1 MASFFSKKDEFPF
14 KNVDPVRNLEGSQK
28 EESLSDPYEFGRI
41 SPTFCVLPFTHL
53 ATYTDGSAIL
63 CCVAKNENKLNL
75 NDQSLQSA
83 WNSDYLKSARL
94 KMLKGEKV
102 SACAHC
108 YAEEKNGY
116 RSHRI
121 TENRVWKER
130 FGREFVLDRVHRTKE
145 DGTLNE
151 DIVAIDLRLGNT
163 CNLQCVMCRPQ
174 DSSRW
179 TALAKRIAETAET
192 GEVRSEWAHKS
203 QINQSRFEWYK
214 DPAFWDSIESMLPN
228 MREIIVG
235 GGEPMLLD
243 ETRKLVEACVRTGAA
258 KNIQI
263 RYHTNGTLL
272 DKNLFPLWKEFKL
285 VEVFISLDCWGEK
298 NNYMRF
304 PANWESIATNL
315 KCLDEESPE
324 SVKVMLLCSV
334 HMMNMFYL
342 ADYAQWIEDQNFKK
356 VTKGFNGY
364 FHPGVVHYPPYLSI
378 QNYPAELKKI
388 VTEKLL
394 AFEERSKKK
403 SNKIQGIINLMNE
416 ADHSD
421 RLPQTC
427 DYIRRLDAER
437 GTSFAKIFPEL
448 NEFLKVY

>member
-1 MASFFSKKDEFPF
+1 MAETPYEKVGLDPSDET
-14 KNVDPVRNLEGSQK
+14 LA
-28 EESLSDPYEFGRI
+28 DPYEFGRI
-41 SPTFCVLPFTHL
+41 SETFCSLPFTHL
-53 ATYTDGSAIL
+53 ATHTDGSAIL
-63 CCVAKNENKLNL
+63 CCVAKNEQRLNL
-75 NDQSLQSA
+75 NDITLQKA
-83 WNSDYLKSARL
+83 WNSDYLRSARL

-102 SACAHC
+102 SACTHC

-116 RSHRI
+116 RSHRV

-130 FGREFVLDRVHRTKE
+130 FGRDFVLDRVRKTQK
-145 DGTLNE
+145 DGQLNE

-179 TALAKRIAETAET
+179 TALAKKIAESAET
-192 GEVRSEWAHKS
+192 PELRSEWAHKS
-203 QINQSRFEWYK
+203 KIQQNRFEWYK
-214 DPAFWDSIESMLPN
+214 QPEFWEDIEAMLPS

-235 GGEPMLLD
+235 GGEPMLL
-243 ETRKLVEACVRTGAA
+243 EEHRRLVEACVRTGAA
-258 KNIQI
+258 EHIQI

-272 DKNLFPLWKEFKL
+272 DKSLFDLWKHFKL

-304 PANWESIATNL
+304 PANWQAIETNL
-315 KCLDEESPE
+315 KALDQESPE

-334 HMMNMFYL
+334 HMMNMYYL
-342 ADYAQWIEDQNFKK
+342 DEYAQWIEDQNFKK

-378 QNYPAELKKI
+378 QNYPRELKAVI
-388 VTEKLL
+388 TQKLL

-416 ADHSD
+416 VDHSE
-421 RLPQTC
+421 RLPQTR

-437 GTSFAKIFPEL
+437 GTDFSKMFPEL
-448 NEFLKVY
+448 NGFLEIR

>member
-1 MASFFSKKDEFPF
+1 MSKTPF
-14 KNVDPVRNLEGSQK
+14 DRVGHEPSEATLA
-28 EESLSDPYEFGRI
+28 DPYEFGRI
-41 SPTFCVLPFTHL
+41 SETFCALPFTHM
-53 ATYTDGSAIL
+53 ATHTDGSAIL
-63 CCVAKNENKLNL
+63 CCVAKNEQRLNL
-75 NDQSLQSA
+75 NDITLQKA
-83 WNSDYLKSARL
+83 WNSDYVRSARL
-94 KMLKGEKV
+94 KMLRGEKV
-102 SACAHC
+102 SACTHC

-116 RSHRI
+116 RSHRV

-130 FGREFVLDRVHRTKE
+130 FGRDFVLDRVRKTHS

-179 TALAKRIAETAET
+179 TALAKKIAETAET
-192 GEVRSEWAHKS
+192 SELRSEWAHKS
-203 QINQSRFEWYK
+203 KIQQSRFEWYK
-214 DPAFWDSIESMLPN
+214 QPEFWDDIEAMLPS

-235 GGEPMLLD
+235 GGEPMLL
-243 ETRKLVEACVRTGAA
+243 EEHRKLVEACVRTGAA
-258 KNIQI
+258 EHIQI

-272 DKNLFPLWKEFKL
+272 DKSLFDLWKHFKL

-304 PANWESIATNL
+304 PANWQAIESNL
-315 KCLDEESPE
+315 KALDQESPD

-334 HMMNMFYL
+334 HMMNMYYL
-342 ADYAQWIEDQNFKK
+342 DEYAQWIEDQAFKK

-378 QNYPAELKKI
+378 QNYPRELKEL
-388 VTEKLL
+388 VTKRLL

-416 ADHSD
+416 VDHSS
-421 RLPQTC
+421 RLPQTR

-437 GTSFAKIFPEL
+437 GTNFSEVFPEL
-448 NEFLKVY
+448 NRFLEIR

>member
-1 MASFFSKKDEFPF
+1 MFNTETKFPF
-14 KNVDPVRNLEGSQK
+14 EGLIRADSEEAKN
-28 EESLSDPYEFGRI
+28 DPYEYGRI
-41 SPTFCVLPFTHL
+41 SETFCALPFTHM

-75 NDQSLQSA
+75 NDISLQDA
-83 WNSDYLKSARL
+83 WNSSYLRSTRL
-94 KMLKGEKV
+94 KMLNGEKV

-130 FGREFVLDRVHRTKE
+130 FGREFLLDRVGKTQA
-145 DGTLNE
+145 DGRLDE

-179 TALAKRIAETAET
+179 TALAKKIAASAETP
-192 GEVRSEWAHKS
+192 EVRSEWAHKS
-203 QINQSRFEWYK
+203 KIEQSRFEWYK
-214 DPAFWDSIESMLPN
+214 EPGFWEDLEAMLPS
-228 MREIIVG
+228 MREIIIG
-235 GGEPMLLD
+235 GGEPMLL
-243 ETRKLVEACVRTGAA
+243 EEHRRLVEACVRTGAS
-258 KNIQI
+258 KHIQI

-272 DKNLFPLWKEFKL
+272 DKSLFDLWSQFQG
-285 VEVFISLDCWGEK
+285 VEVFISLDSWGDK

-304 PANWESIATNL
+304 PADWTAIEKNL
-315 KCLDEESPE
+315 KALDTESPE
-324 SVKVMLLCSV
+324 TVKVMLLCSV
-334 HMMNMFYL
+334 HLMNMFYL
-342 ADYAQWIEDQNFKK
+342 DQYAEWIENQNFKK

-378 QNYPAELKKI
+378 QNYPSELKKI

-394 AFEERSKKK
+394 AFEARSKKK

-416 ADHSD
+416 ADCSE
-421 RLPQTC
+421 RLPQTR

-437 GTSFAKIFPEL
+437 GTDFSKTFPEL
-448 NEFLKVY
+448 NRFLEVQP

>member
-1 MASFFSKKDEFPF
+1 MADFPF
-14 KNVDPVRNLEGSQK
+14 RNIDPGTSDEATA
-28 EESLSDPYEFGRI
+28 DPYEFGRI
-41 SPTFCVLPFTHL
+41 SETFCALPFTHL
-53 ATYTDGSAIL
+53 ATHTDGSAIL
-63 CCVAKNENKLNL
+63 CCVAKNEQRLNL
-75 NDQSLQSA
+75 NDQTLQAA
-83 WNSDYLKSARL
+83 WNSDYLRSARL
-94 KMLKGEKV
+94 KMLRGEKV
-102 SACAHC
+102 SACTHC

-116 RSHRI
+116 RSHRV

-130 FGREFVLDRVHRTKE
+130 FGRDFVLDRVRKTQS
-145 DGTLNE
+145 DGRLNE

-179 TALAKRIAETAET
+179 TALAKKIAETAET
-192 GEVRSEWAHKS
+192 SEIRSEWAHKS
-203 QINQSRFEWYK
+203 KINQSRFEWYK
-214 DPAFWDSIESMLPN
+214 DPAFWTDLEAMLPS

-235 GGEPMLLD
+235 GGEPMLL
-243 ETRKLVEACVRTGAA
+243 EEHRRLVEACVRTGAA

-272 DKNLFPLWKEFKL
+272 DKSLFDLWKEFKL

-298 NNYMRF
+298 NNYMRY
-304 PANWESIATNL
+304 PANWEAISTNL
-315 KCLDEESPE
+315 KCLDEDSPE

-334 HMMNMFYL
+334 HLMNMFYL
-342 ADYAQWIEDQNFKK
+342 DEYAQWVEDQNFRK

-378 QNYPAELKKI
+378 QNYPSELKKI
-388 VTEKLL
+388 ITDKLV
-394 AFEERSKKK
+394 AFEDRSRKK

-416 ADHSD
+416 ADHSS
-421 RLPQTC
+421 RLNQTR

-437 GTSFAKIFPEL
+437 GTSFSKTFPEL
-448 NEFLKVY
+448 NRFLEI

>member
-1 MASFFSKKDEFPF
+1 MADFPF
-14 KNVDPVRNLEGSQK
+14 RNIDPGISDEALA
-28 EESLSDPYEFGRI
+28 DPYEFGRI
-41 SPTFCVLPFTHL
+41 SDTFCALPFTHL
-53 ATYTDGSAIL
+53 ATHTDGSAIL
-63 CCVAKNENKLNL
+63 CCVAKNEQRLNL
-75 NDQSLQSA
+75 NDQTLQAA
-83 WNSDYLKSARL
+83 WNSDYLRSARL
-94 KMLKGEKV
+94 KMLRGEKV
-102 SACAHC
+102 SACTHC

-116 RSHRI
+116 RSHRV

-130 FGREFVLDRVHRTKE
+130 FGRDFVLDRVQKTMS
-145 DGTLNE
+145 DGRLNE

-179 TALAKRIAETAET
+179 TALAKKIAESAET
-192 GEVRSEWAHKS
+192 SEIRSEWAHKS
-203 QINQSRFEWYK
+203 KINQSRFEWYK
-214 DPAFWDSIESMLPN
+214 DPDFWTDLEAMLPS

-235 GGEPMLLD
+235 GGEPMLL
-243 ETRKLVEACVRTGAA
+243 EEHRRLVEACVRTGAA

-272 DKNLFPLWKEFKL
+272 DKSLFDLWKEFKL

-298 NNYMRF
+298 NHYMRF
-304 PANWESIATNL
+304 PANWEAIATNL

-334 HMMNMFYL
+334 HLMNMFYL
-342 ADYAQWIEDQNFKK
+342 DEYAQWIEDQNFKK
-356 VTKGFNGY
+356 VTKGFNGH

-378 QNYPAELKKI
+378 QNYPSELKMLI
-388 VTEKLL
+388 TEKLV
-394 AFEERSKKK
+394 AFENRSRKK

-416 ADHSD
+416 ADHSS
-421 RLPQTC
+421 RLNQTR

-437 GTSFAKIFPEL
+437 GTSFSKTFPEL
-448 NEFLKVY
+448 NHFLKI

>member
-1 MASFFSKKDEFPF
+1 MADFPF
-14 KNVDPVRNLEGSQK
+14 RNINPGISDEAIA
-28 EESLSDPYEFGRI
+28 DPYEFGRI
-41 SPTFCVLPFTHL
+41 SETFCALPFTHL
-53 ATYTDGSAIL
+53 ATHTDGSAIL
-63 CCVAKNENKLNL
+63 CCVAKNEQRLNL
-75 NDQSLQSA
+75 NDQTLQAA
-83 WNSDYLKSARL
+83 WNSDYLRSARL
-94 KMLKGEKV
+94 KMLKGENV
-102 SACAHC
+102 SACTHC

-116 RSHRI
+116 RSHRV

-130 FGREFVLDRVHRTKE
+130 FGRDFVLDRVRKTQS
-145 DGTLNE
+145 DGRLNE

-179 TALAKRIAETAET
+179 TALAKKIAETAET
-192 GEVRSEWAHKS
+192 SEIRSEWAHKS
-203 QINQSRFEWYK
+203 KINQSRFEWYK
-214 DPAFWDSIESMLPN
+214 DPAFWTDLEAMLPS

-235 GGEPMLLD
+235 GGEPMLL
-243 ETRKLVEACVRTGAA
+243 EEHRRLVEACVRTGAA

-272 DKNLFPLWKEFKL
+272 DKSLFDLWKEFKL

-298 NNYMRF
+298 NNYMRY
-304 PANWESIATNL
+304 PANWEAISNNL

-334 HMMNMFYL
+334 HLMNMFYL
-342 ADYAQWIEDQNFKK
+342 DEYAQWVEDQNFRK

-378 QNYPAELKKI
+378 QNYPSELKKAI
-388 VTEKLL
+388 TEKLV
-394 AFEERSKKK
+394 AFENRSRKK

-416 ADHSD
+416 ADHSS
-421 RLPQTC
+421 RLNQTR

-437 GTSFAKIFPEL
+437 GTSFSKTFPEL
-448 NEFLKVY
+448 NRFLEI

>member
-1 MASFFSKKDEFPF
+1 MADFPF
-14 KNVDPVRNLEGSQK
+14 RNINPGISDEAIA
-28 EESLSDPYEFGRI
+28 DPYEFGRI
-41 SPTFCVLPFTHL
+41 SETFCALPFTHL
-53 ATYTDGSAIL
+53 ATHTDGSAIL
-63 CCVAKNENKLNL
+63 CCVAKNEQRLNL
-75 NDQSLQSA
+75 NDQTLQAA
-83 WNSDYLKSARL
+83 WNSDYLRSARL

-102 SACAHC
+102 SACTHC

-116 RSHRI
+116 RSHRV

-130 FGREFVLDRVHRTKE
+130 FGRDFVLDRVRNTLS
-145 DGTLNE
+145 DGRLKE

-179 TALAKRIAETAET
+179 TALAKKIAETAET
-192 GEVRSEWAHKS
+192 SEIRSEWAHKS
-203 QINQSRFEWYK
+203 KINQSRFEWYK
-214 DPAFWDSIESMLPN
+214 DPAFWTDLEAMLPS

-235 GGEPMLLD
+235 GGEPMLL
-243 ETRKLVEACVRTGAA
+243 EEHRRLVEACVRTGAA

-272 DKNLFPLWKEFKL
+272 DKSLFDLWKEFKL

-298 NNYMRF
+298 NNYMRY
-304 PANWESIATNL
+304 PANWEAISNNL
-315 KCLDEESPE
+315 KCLDEDSPE

-334 HMMNMFYL
+334 HLMNMFYL
-342 ADYAQWIEDQNFKK
+342 DEYAQWVEDQNFRK

-378 QNYPAELKKI
+378 QNYPSELKKVI
-388 VTEKLL
+388 TEKLV
-394 AFEERSKKK
+394 AFENRSRKK

-416 ADHSD
+416 VDHSS
-421 RLPQTC
+421 RLNQTR

-437 GTSFAKIFPEL
+437 GTSFSNTFPEL
-448 NEFLKVY
+448 NRFLEI

>member
-1 MASFFSKKDEFPF
+1 MFKFGSSKPTHPFSEVG
-14 KNVDPVRNLEGSQK
+14 KNPDQETLDD
-28 EESLSDPYEFGRI
+28 LYEFGRI
-41 SPTFCVLPFTHL
+41 SETFCTLPFTHL
-53 ATYTDGSAIL
+53 ATHTDGSAIL

-75 NDQSLQSA
+75 NDISLEDA
-83 WNSDYLKSARL
+83 WNSDYVRTARL
-94 KMLKGEKV
+94 KMLRGEKV

-116 RSHRI
+116 RSHRV

-130 FGREFVLDRVHRTKE
+130 FGRDFVLDRVRKTQD
-145 DGTLNE
+145 DGRLNE

-179 TALAKRIAETAET
+179 TALAKKIAATAET
-192 GEVRSEWAHKS
+192 SEIRDEWAYKS
-203 QINQSRFEWYK
+203 QIQQSRFEWYK
-214 DPAFWDSIESMLPN
+214 DPGFWDAIESMLPS
-228 MREIIVG
+228 MREIIIG
-235 GGEPMLLD
+235 GGEPMLL
-243 ETRKLVEACVRTGAA
+243 EEHRRLVEACVRTGAA
-258 KNIQI
+258 PNIHM

-272 DKNLFPLWKEFKL
+272 DKSLFDFWKHFKT

-304 PANWESIATNL
+304 PANWSAIETNL
-315 KCLDEESPE
+315 RALDSESPD

-342 ADYAQWIEDQNFKK
+342 DQYAQWIEDQNFTKI
-356 VTKGFNGY
+356 TKGFNGY

-378 QNYPAELKKI
+378 QNYPRELKEEITKR
-388 VTEKLL
+388 LL

-416 ADHSD
+416 VDHSS
-421 RLPQTC
+421 RLPQTR

-437 GTSFAKIFPEL
+437 GTDFAKIFPEL
-448 NEFLKVY
+448 NRYLEVK

>member
-1 MASFFSKKDEFPF
+1 MPDFPF
-14 KNVDPVRNLEGSQK
+14 RQVDPGTS
-28 EESLSDPYEFGRI
+28 EEALNDPYEFGRI
-41 SPTFCVLPFTHL
+41 SETFCALPFTHL
-53 ATYTDGSAIL
+53 ATHTDGSAIL
-63 CCVAKNENKLNL
+63 CCVAKNEQRLNL

-83 WNSDYLKSARL
+83 WNSDYLRSARL

-102 SACAHC
+102 SACTHC

-116 RSHRI
+116 RSHRV

-130 FGREFVLDRVHRTKE
+130 FGRDFVLNRVRQTQANGQL
-145 DGTLNE
+145 DE

-192 GEVRSEWAHKS
+192 SEVRNEWSHKS
-203 QINQSRFEWYK
+203 KINQTRFEWYK
-214 DPAFWDSIESMLPN
+214 DPSFWSDLEAMLPS

-235 GGEPMLLD
+235 GGEPMLL
-243 ETRKLVEACVRTGAA
+243 EEHRKLVEACVRTGAA

-272 DKNLFPLWKEFKL
+272 DKTLFSLWKEFKL

-298 NNYMRF
+298 NNYMRY

-334 HMMNMFYL
+334 HLMNMFYL
-342 ADYAQWIEDQNFKK
+342 DEYAQWIEDQNFKK

-378 QNYPAELKKI
+378 QNLPIDLKKI
-388 VTEKLL
+388 ITDKLL
-394 AFEERSKKK
+394 SFEERSKKK

-416 ADHSD
+416 ADHSS
-421 RLPQTC
+421 RLKQTR

-437 GTSFAKIFPEL
+437 GTSFGKTFPEL
-448 NEFLKVY
+448 NKYLEI

>member
-1 MASFFSKKDEFPF
+1 
-14 KNVDPVRNLEGSQK
+14 
-28 EESLSDPYEFGRI
+28 
-41 SPTFCVLPFTHL
+41 
-53 ATYTDGSAIL
+53 
-63 CCVAKNENKLNL
+63 
-75 NDQSLQSA
+75 
-83 WNSDYLKSARL
+83 
-94 KMLKGEKV
+94 MLRGEKV
-102 SACAHC
+102 SACTHC

-116 RSHRI
+116 RSHRV

-130 FGREFVLDRVHRTKE
+130 FGRDFVLDRVRNTQA
-145 DGTLNE
+145 DGRLNE

-179 TALAKRIAETAET
+179 TALAKKIAETAET
-192 GEVRSEWAHKS
+192 SEIRSEWAHKS
-203 QINQSRFEWYK
+203 KINQSRFEWYK
-214 DPAFWDSIESMLPN
+214 DPAFWTDLEAMLPS

-235 GGEPMLLD
+235 GGEPMLL
-243 ETRKLVEACVRTGAA
+243 EEHRRLVEACVRTGAA

-272 DKNLFPLWKEFKL
+272 DQSLFDLWKEFKL

-298 NNYMRF
+298 NNYMRY
-304 PANWESIATNL
+304 PANLDAIATNL
-315 KCLDEESPE
+315 KCLDEDSPE

-334 HMMNMFYL
+334 HLMNMFYL
-342 ADYAQWIEDQNFKK
+342 DEYAQWVEDQNFKK

-378 QNYPAELKKI
+378 QNYPGELKKI
-388 VTEKLL
+388 VSDKLA
-394 AFEERSKKK
+394 AFESRSRKK

-416 ADHSD
+416 ADHSS
-421 RLPQTC
+421 RLNQTR

-437 GTSFAKIFPEL
+437 GTSFSKTFPEL
-448 NEFLKVY
+448 NRFLEI

>member
-1 MASFFSKKDEFPF
+1 MADFPF
-14 KNVDPVRNLEGSQK
+14 RNIDPGTSDEATA
-28 EESLSDPYEFGRI
+28 DPYEFGRI
-41 SPTFCVLPFTHL
+41 SDTFCALPFTHL
-53 ATYTDGSAIL
+53 ATHTDGSAIL
-63 CCVAKNENKLNL
+63 CCVAKNEQRLNL
-75 NDQSLQSA
+75 NDQTLQAA
-83 WNSDYLKSARL
+83 WNSDYLRSARL
-94 KMLKGEKV
+94 KMLRGEKV
-102 SACAHC
+102 SACTHC

-116 RSHRI
+116 RSHRV

-130 FGREFVLDRVHRTKE
+130 FGRDFVLDRVQKTQS
-145 DGTLNE
+145 DGRLNE

-179 TALAKRIAETAET
+179 TALAKKIAETAET
-192 GEVRSEWAHKS
+192 AEIRSEWAHKS
-203 QINQSRFEWYK
+203 KINQSRFEWYK
-214 DPAFWDSIESMLPN
+214 DPAFWTDLEAMLPS

-235 GGEPMLLD
+235 GGEPMLL
-243 ETRKLVEACVRTGAA
+243 EEHRRLVEACVRTGAA

-272 DKNLFPLWKEFKL
+272 DKSLFDLWKEFKL

-298 NNYMRF
+298 NNYMRY
-304 PANWESIATNL
+304 PANWEAISANL
-315 KCLDEESPE
+315 KCLDDDSPE

-334 HMMNMFYL
+334 HLMNMFYL
-342 ADYAQWIEDQNFKK
+342 DEYAQWVEDQNFRK

-378 QNYPAELKKI
+378 QNYPSELKKI
-388 VTEKLL
+388 ITDKLV
-394 AFEERSKKK
+394 AFEDRSRKK

-416 ADHSD
+416 ADHSS
-421 RLPQTC
+421 RLNQTR

-437 GTSFAKIFPEL
+437 GTSFSKTFPEL
-448 NEFLKVY
+448 NRFLEI